1 MWWKPICFTEFVRGL
16 AKNLLATCDAE
27 NRLDMCVLENSL
39 EMCVHCGRFRVFLW
53 KKWYMFCDS
62 DQKLLWEMWSFH
74 TSWYLVVGEVTCV
87 FFGVPKNLFKIV
99 ALWNAFCGWIYFWK
113 FLCVFFGGGEFIL
126 DVLSNWYVLVV
137 KVAKNS

>member
-27 NRLDMCVLENSL
+27 NRLDMCVLENLL

-74 TSWYLVVGEVTCV
+74 TLWYLVVGEVTCV
-87 FFGVPKNLFKIV
+87 FLVCQRIYLRLWLCEMLFVDEFTFGNS
-99 ALWNAFCGWIYFWK
+99 
-113 FLCVFFGGGEFIL
+113 CVFFFGGEFIL